1 MSGIFL
7 DISGTN
13 LIKVVAVC
21 GYFLG
26 EKIVLVWYNKHMKKS
41 KTKPTVTV
49 NRRAHYDYQ
58 LGDELSVGMV
68 LSGPEVRKI
77 RDHHVQLK
85 GSFVTIRNGELWL
98 NNLTLGAET
107 AKNIKLLA
115 TKKQILALEREKVV
129 GSTIVPVKLLGGGR
143 HIKLV
148 IALGKGKKK
157 YDKRETIKKREFER
171 GRYA

>member
-1 MSGIFL
+1 
-7 DISGTN
+7 
-13 LIKVVAVC
+13 
-21 GYFLG
+21 
-26 EKIVLVWYNKHMKKS
+26 MKKK
-41 KTKPTVTV
+41 KTPDMVTV
-49 NRRAHYDYQ
+49 NRKAHFDYA
-58 LGDELSVGMV
+58 LGDELTTGMS
-68 LSGPEVRKI
+68 LAGLEVRAI

-107 AKNIKLLA
+107 ARNIKLLA
-115 TKKQILALEREKVV
+115 TKKQIATLEREKVA

-148 IALGKGKKK
+148 IAVGKGKKK
-157 YDKRETIKKREFER
+157 YDKRETIKKRDIER